1 MIVSTLTSSNLTDA
15 EEGQE
20 CKHVAS
26 ALDIAWLPT
35 HEHKLLTVEKDKKQ
49 KT

>member
-1 MIVSTLTSSNLTDA
+1 MTASTLTSSNLIDA

-26 ALDIAWLPT
+26 ALDIAWPLT
-35 HEHKLLTVEKDKKQ
+35 HEHKLLTVNKDK
-49 KT
+49 